1 MSEQEIEILKKE
13 HAIYK
18 RFYGSLKDIR
28 ILELPPFVSKDNV
41 SINPPDR
48 VRYYQISILKAKIL
62 DVQHDLSNI
71 NDLDISTINST
82 F

>member
-13 HAIYK
+13 NAIYK
-18 RFYGSLKDIR
+18 RFYDSLKDIR
-28 ILELPPFVSKDNV
+28 ILEFPPFVSKDKV
-41 SINPPDR
+41 GVDPGR
-48 VRYYQISILKAKIL
+48 VRFYQICLVKSKIL

-71 NDLDISTINST
+71 NDLDIDTINRT